1 MAATLTWKRIDD
13 RPTFVVSGGLTE
25 FADLARLQKELGA
38 ENELDLGGI
47 TQVNSTGV
55 REWLKFIHSVTAAN
69 QRLILRRCS
78 ISFVNQLN
86 MIRRF
91 AGSAQIASILAPYI
105 CPSCETASERLIELV
120 PGLDVNAAIAEPL
133 PCPSCGTLMA
143 FDDLPAVYFSFLDNP
158 S

>member
-1 MAATLTWKRIDD
+1 MAASLTWKRIDD
-13 RPTFVVSGGLTE
+13 RPTFAVSGGLTE
-25 FADLARLQKELGA
+25 LADLARLQAELGA
-38 ENELDLGGI
+38 ETELDLGGI

-55 REWLKFIHSVTAAN
+55 REWLKFIHSVAAAN

-78 ISFVNQLN
+78 VTFVNQLN

-91 AGSAQIASILAPYI
+91 AGGAHIASILAPYI
-105 CPSCETASERLIELV
+105 CPACETASERVLDLV
-120 PGLDVNAAIAEPL
+120 PGLDPNAKIAEPL